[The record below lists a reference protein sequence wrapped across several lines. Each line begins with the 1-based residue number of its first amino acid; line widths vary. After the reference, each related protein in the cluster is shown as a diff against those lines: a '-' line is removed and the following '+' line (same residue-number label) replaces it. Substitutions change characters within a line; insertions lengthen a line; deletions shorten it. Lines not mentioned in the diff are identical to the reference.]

1 MTLTLQRDQMLQKEE
16 LVTIS
21 YATTVEKSVVIS
33 QETAKK
39 EASEEDQET
48 DTTTEGIEMT
58 TEGIN
63 TTIEEE
69 TLDQDPQEEEDRQ
82 EDLEIEMTLILI
94 EATKVEVT
102 NPEETIEIVTMTA
115 NTIMATI
122 QRIREE
128 TK

>member
-1 MTLTLQRDQMLQKEE
+1 MTLTLQLDQMLQKEE

>member
-1 MTLTLQRDQMLQKEE
+1 MLQKEE

-48 DTTTEGIEMT
+48 DTTTEGIEVT